1 MKKTLLTA
9 LAVMGSTAAMAAY
22 VDIVPTE
29 NKVYK
34 VNEPITFNVT
44 AWESKDKK
52 MTAGKVT
59 VSVHDCG
66 AAAIGEKIIV
76 DLAKNNPA
84 TFTTKLS
91 RPGFILVR
99 SVLRGADGKAIAI
112 AKGMPSLGAAAVEPE
127 KIKAGAPVT
136 ADFEKFWQDGIKA
149 WEKAEVVTTPDQKVD
164 KGNKFKKHNHF
175 RIKVTFPDKSGA
187 IDGFLSIPKKP
198 GKYPLVYGVPG
209 AGPGQIVPGA
219 PYCPPQDVI
228 MLWMNV
234 HQYPTADNAAEQKKR
249 YEAYNKKSDNGRY
262 CFDKANDREKFTY
275 RKVWLSVNR
284 AANYVMT
291 LPEFD
296 GKNVAAVGSSQ
307 GGGSALALTYLNP
320 KVTCTVANV
329 PALCDHNGWKANRA
343 PGWPGLH
350 KVWKGAADETAQY
363 FDGANFAAFIKNPA
377 IISVGYIDTTC
388 SPSSVYA
395 AFNNLKGKKT
405 MFPMPRLGHTSSP
418 EFAKAASKYVQN
430 IFISK

>member
-9 LAVMGSTAAMAAY
+9 LAVMGSAAAMAAY

-52 MTAGKVT
+52 MTSGRVSLT
-59 VSVHDCG
+59 VQDSG
-66 AAAIGEKIIV
+66 ATTIGEKIIV
-76 DLAKNNPA
+76 DLAKTNPA

-127 KIKAGAPVT
+127 KIQAGAPVP

-149 WEKAEVVTTPDQKVD
+149 WEKAEVVTTPDPKLA
-164 KGNKFKKHNHF
+164 KNNKFKNHNHL

-209 AGPGQIVPGA
+209 AGPGQITPGA

-234 HQYPTADNAAEQKKR
+234 HQYPTSDNAAEQKKR

-262 CFDKANDREKFTY
+262 CFDKANDRDKFHY

-320 KVTCTVANV
+320 KVTCTVTNV
-329 PALCDHNGWKANRA
+329 PALCDHFGWKAGRA

-350 KVWKGAADETAQY
+350 KVWAGGADQTAPY
-363 FDGANFAAFIKNPA
+363 FDGANFAAFIKTPVLM
-377 IISVGYIDTTC
+377 SVGYIDTTC

-395 AFNNLKGKKT
+395 AFNNLKGEKT
-405 MFPMPRLGHTSSP
+405 MFTMPRKGHTSTP
-418 EFAKAASKYVQN
+418 EFGKAGSQFVQKK
-430 IFISK
+430 FSGK